1 MNFSSARQYFYE
13 EIQRPDESINLAR
26 AALYIAQEEYPDLDP
41 EEYLNTLD
49 TMAFKLQERLP
60 SWRYPLRM
68 IQSIN
73 QYFYE
78 EFGFSGNNIDYY
90 DPRNSF
96 FNDVIERRTGI
107 PITLYGSGTA
117 A

>member
-1 MNFSSARQYFYE
+1 
-13 EIQRPDESINLAR
+13 
-26 AALYIAQEEYPDLDP
+26 
-41 EEYLNTLD
+41 
-49 TMAFKLQERLP
+49 MAFKLQEHLP

-68 IQSIN
+68 IQCIN

-78 EFGFSGNNIDYY
+78 EFDFSGNNIDYY

-107 PITLYGSGTA
+107 PITLALVYMEADVDEFEVYLPQTAGFRKESGKGRKDFA
-117 A
+117 VVSRDKFGIKR